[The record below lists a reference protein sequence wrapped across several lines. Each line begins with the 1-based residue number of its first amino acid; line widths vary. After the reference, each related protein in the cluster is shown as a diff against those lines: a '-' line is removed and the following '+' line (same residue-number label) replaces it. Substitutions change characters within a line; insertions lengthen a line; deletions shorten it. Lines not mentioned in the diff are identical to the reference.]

1 MSSVVCG
8 RPCPYNGGTFCRK
21 SFVFMNQLGQC
32 NEHWGKAGQ
41 PIMMREFYP
50 ENVSNNLKTASD
62 NIDKNVENDEIKE
75 EKSENGAEIGE
86 ESPTY
91 DKENGG
97 EPKDDT
103 E

>member
-50 ENVSNNLKTASD
+50 ENVDNHLKTAPD
-62 NIDKNVENDEIKE
+62 NIEKDTEKIEENAI
-75 EKSENGAEIGE
+75 KSENNAEIGE
-86 ESPTY
+86 GSDTY
-91 DKENGG
+91 TTENGG